1 MYTHI
6 PAIDANFR
14 LKCHVVSNNAHDYS
28 LMLGYEY
35 FIKDALYCKYI
46 LNYADQE
53 DISVKFISIWPT
65 DYTQIS
71 TYTSF
76 TSKRYATTDVKLIL
90 YIQYRFILSND
101 VGDVRR

>member
-1 MYTHI
+1 MCFICFVLHLIFFIKYMYTHI

-53 DISVKFISIWPT
+53 DISVKFISI
-65 DYTQIS
+65 
-71 TYTSF
+71 
-76 TSKRYATTDVKLIL
+76 
-90 YIQYRFILSND
+90 
-101 VGDVRR
+101 